1 MVVRTTG
8 DPLRMVPTVRAT
20 IHEIDRDMPLAGI
33 NTMED
38 MIGTSMSQRRL
49 STILLGTFSA
59 LALLL
64 ATIGIYG
71 VMSYT
76 VSQRQRELGIRMAL
90 GASRNGVLGLVLRQG
105 MTLAIIGVVIGL
117 FGAFALTR
125 LVASQLYNVQ
135 ATDPATFVAVTL
147 VLTTVALVASLV
159 PAMRATRVDPVIAL
173 REE

>member
-1 MVVRTTG
+1 MVAAT
-8 DPLRMVPTVRAT
+8 RAA
-20 IHEIDRDMPLAGI
+20 IHEIDRELPLANI
-33 NTMED
+33 RTMEE
-38 MIGTSMSQRRL
+38 MIGRSMSQRRL

-59 LALLL
+59 IALLL

-105 MTLAIIGVVIGL
+105 MGLATIGVVLGL

-125 LVASQLYNVQ
+125 LVASQLYNVG
-135 ATDPATFVAVTL
+135 ATDPATFVAVTAL
-147 VLTTVALVASLV
+147 LTTVALVASLV
-159 PAMRATRVDPVIAL
+159 PAMRATRVDPVVAL